1 MFYVEGST
9 LKREQVTDV
18 DWYRD
23 RCGDHLNTQPGFDD
37 HRYLWPCEE
46 CGHKSSISSANTYD
60 SHEDYGSSS
69 TE

>member
-1 MFYVEGST
+1 MTERFP
-9 LKREQVTDV
+9 DV
-18 DWYRD
+18 DWYCD

-37 HRYLWPCEE
+37 HRYLWPCEK
-46 CGHKSSISSANTYD
+46 CGHKSSISGANIYD